1 MALKGHGDPRWIVEN
16 RPDGTNVNNWH
27 WTETDYSNWSKQKLT
42 EMLSGL
48 AIETSEIACKTGT
61 VTCSGDVS
69 VNTRKQKTILFY
81 ELDVSIKWEGTLVST
96 GSAGKGTVHLPY
108 ISEENDDT
116 DFEIKVSVDGD
127 TNDQEKLKDRFRSQI
142 IPILKE
148 KIPSFLQQLREVALG
163 QTKLKLKQ
171 APTTKLDHLEQTLA
185 EKAAAAEAEKKAAKT
200 TTATSSKSAGPRL
213 TNVSVTDKFVCRP
226 MDVFVCFVEPNR
238 VKAYAGGDAQISGE
252 KGGKFSL
259 FGGAVTGENVEI
271 DMPNKLVQKWRFSS
285 WPEGHYSTVTLEF
298 EEKNGKT
305 IVKLTQ
311 TDVPDDDKERAE
323 TGWKDNFFKRI
334 KGIFGLGPLV

>member
-27 WTETDYSNWSKQKLT
+27 WTETDYTSWSKQKLT

-48 AIETSEIACKTGT
+48 SIETSEIACKTAA

-96 GSAGKGTVHLPY
+96 GSTGKGTVHLPY

-127 TNDQEKLKDRFRSQI
+127 TNDQEKLKDLFRSQI

-148 KIPSFLQQLREVALG
+148 KIPSFLTQLREVALG

-171 APTTKLDHLEQTLA
+171 APATKLDQLEQTV
-185 EKAAAAEAEKKAAKT
+185 AAKVEEKKVVKT
-200 TTATSSKSAGPRL
+200 TSSKPAGPRL
-213 TNVSVTDKFVCRP
+213 TSVSVSDKFVCRP
-226 MDVFVCFVEPNR
+226 MDVFVCFIETNR
-238 VKAYAGGDAQISGE
+238 VKAYAGGDAQMSGE

-271 DMPNKLVQKWRFSS
+271 DMPKKLVQKWRFSS

-311 TDVPDDDKERAE
+311 VDIPEEDKERAE